1 MGLKKGQTNNPAG
14 RPKGTINK
22 ANRELRDMIK
32 DFLAENLENFQR
44 AFTIS

>member
-14 RPKGTINK
+14 RPKGAINK

-32 DFLAENLENFQR
+32 DFLVENLENFQR